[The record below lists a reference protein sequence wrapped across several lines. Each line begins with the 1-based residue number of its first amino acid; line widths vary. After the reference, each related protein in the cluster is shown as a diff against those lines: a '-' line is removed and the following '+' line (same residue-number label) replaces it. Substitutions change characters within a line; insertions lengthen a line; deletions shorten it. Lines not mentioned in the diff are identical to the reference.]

1 VPRKRQGLHH
11 RHCLVLAASKPPRD
25 RRLARAGNDNTRS
38 QTGHARPGWHR
49 GGGVHWERDRTDDA
63 LGAIDQQQKLPLCG
77 LANEVEHAVDWR
89 MNVFPAAGL
98 HMYLAAQIAQ
108 PQLADDL
115 GKIAPTL
122 SGAQQMQANDS
133 ITALNRDVQQF
144 EDALSAMDQSSMAS
158 AARVHAQKDMKGPR
172 EVIDTLR
179 HEASIWSFSAVGIF
193 DAGRLWPDP
202 HGTRYAIGAG
212 GRLKLT
218 KRISLNAEYYYM
230 INPKNNFS
238 QQVYNPLTVGVD
250 IETGGHV
257 FQLFFT
263 NSLGTIEKQ
272 FIGETTGQWKK
283 GDIHFGFNISRVFTL
298 KKHQAASVY

>member
-1 VPRKRQGLHH
+1 MLKTFTNPGNSK
-11 RHCLVLAASKPPRD
+11 VLK
-25 RRLARAGNDNTRS
+25 
-38 QTGHARPGWHR
+38 
-49 GGGVHWERDRTDDA
+49 
-63 LGAIDQQQKLPLCG
+63 
-77 LANEVEHAVDWR
+77 
-89 MNVFPAAGL
+89 
-98 HMYLAAQIAQ
+98 
-108 PQLADDL
+108 LADDL

-212 GRLKLT
+212 GR
-218 KRISLNAEYYYM
+218 
-230 INPKNNFS
+230 FS
-238 QQVYNPLTVGVD
+238 ILGVD
-250 IETGGHV
+250 FAAGYAVNPHPYRTLGQGRGA
-257 FQLFFT
+257 LFFSITYT
-263 NSLGTIEKQ
+263 NL
-272 FIGETTGQWKK
+272 F
-283 GDIHFGFNISRVFTL
+283 R
-298 KKHQAASVY
+298 